1 MSFILFVVFV
11 ALAAKFLYRLVDSS
25 AKPSKTRRRREPN
38 GYSFQAV
45 EKRRKRF
52 MAKEVPAALEKAGMF
67 APLFLQKAAVSYLE
81 TGNPPEL
88 SEGDLTAG
96 ADYSDAYNEFLRI
109 QRVLSGRQSAM
120 SMLEG
125 ARKSGAKSAV
135 LKVTRKDVNCDRVPK
150 ERVYRLDEDIPIYPC
165 DDCDVQPA
173 CLAWYS
179 YVWD

>member
-1 MSFILFVVFV
+1 MERLVIFALFVAAVV
-11 ALAAKFLYRLVDSS
+11 VVKKLLNGIINDAAKASKGRRKPKGTDSE
-25 AKPSKTRRRREPN
+25 T
-38 GYSFQAV
+38 
-45 EKRRKRF
+45 KRRRF
-52 MAKEVPAALEKAGMF
+52 MAKEVPEALEKAGMF
-67 APLFLQKAAVSYLE
+67 SPSFMQKVAVSYLE

-125 ARKSGAKSAV
+125 ARKGGAKSAV

-165 DDCDVQPA
+165 DDCDAQPA